1 MSFDYQIILTGAL
14 VAASCAILGCFLIL
28 RKMAM
33 IGDAISHAVLPGI
46 VIAFLISGSRAS
58 VPMLLG
64 AASFGVLTTFMIEW
78 LSKKARM
85 QNDAAIGLVF
95 TFLFAVGIIMLTLFA
110 DKLDLDAHCVLHGE
124 IAFVPL
130 DQLIINGISFGPRKA
145 WLLGGVFL
153 FVVSIVIIGY
163 RALFI
168 TTFDTAYAVSIG
180 ISAVVWHY
188 VLMAL
193 VSLVTVVSFEAVGA
207 VLVVAF
213 LVVPAA
219 TAYLL
224 TDNLLKMIF
233 IAVTVG
239 ILSSFAGYFFAKF
252 IDGSIPGAMSTAL
265 GFFFLLSFIFSPKY
279 GLIGKRLAKK
289 REVFQNT

>member
-1 MSFDYQIILTGAL
+1 MSFDFQIILTGAL

-46 VIAFLISGSRAS
+46 VIAFLVSGSRAS

-64 AASFGVLTTFMIEW
+64 AASFGVITTFLIEW
-78 LSKKARM
+78 LSKKAKM

-110 DKLDLDAHCVLHGE
+110 DKLDLDAHCVLYGE

-130 DQLIINGISFGPRKA
+130 DQLIVNGMAFGPRKA
-145 WLLGGVFL
+145 WLLGSLFL
-153 FVVSIVIIGY
+153 FVITVVIIGY
-163 RALFI
+163 RGLFI
-168 TTFDTAYAVSIG
+168 TTFDAAYAVSVG
-180 ISAVVWHY
+180 VSAVLWHY
-188 VLMAL
+188 ILMAL

-207 VLVVAF
+207 ILVVAF

-233 IAVTVG
+233 IAVCIGV
-239 ILSSFAGYFFAKF
+239 LSSFVGYFFAKL
-252 IDGSIPGAMSTAL
+252 INGSIPGAMSTVLGAL
-265 GFFFLLSFIFSPKY
+265 FLMSFLFSPKY
-279 GLIGKRLAKK
+279 GVLGKRLFYRKK
-289 REVFQNT
+289 